1 MDTTFQKYFVAP
13 QSFTEDSTDLACR
26 VYDSGFRP
34 THLVALWRGGATV
47 GITVQETLRYLG
59 IDTNHIAIRTSGYK
73 GTEIQRE
80 IKVYGLDYLV
90 NTLNHNDQLLV
101 VDDVFDTGRSV
112 KAFIETL
119 NAKLRRNMPEEVK
132 IATVYYKPE
141 KNETDLTPD
150 YFVHE
155 TARDTWLVF
164 PHELECV
171 TDEEL
176 DQKGPKIASLL
187 RTRTKRNV

>member
-1 MDTTFQKYFVAP
+1 METISLKYFVTP
-13 QSFTEDSTDLACR
+13 QSFVEDSTELACK
-26 VYDSGFRP
+26 VYDSDFRP

-59 IDTNHIAIRTSGYK
+59 IDTNHIAVRTSGYK
-73 GTEIQRE
+73 GMEVQRE
-80 IKVYGLDYLV
+80 IRVYGLDYLV
-90 NTLNHNDQLLV
+90 NTLNNENRLLV

-119 NAKLRRNMPEEVK
+119 HGKLRRNMPEQVK

-155 TARDTWLVF
+155 TKKDTWLVF

-171 TDEEL
+171 TEKEL
-176 DQKGPKIASLL
+176 DIKGPKIALLL
-187 RTRTKRNV
+187 RQRKKQ